1 MSLGSNEL
9 LAGLVVFVLA
19 SVAAVHAWD
28 KYWDARASARESVLR
43 HKRLDGAADGVGD
56 VEREGAAGGRAW
68 ADNGRF
74 DQALAAG
81 AVPD

>member
-1 MSLGSNEL
+1 MSLGGNEL

-28 KYWDARASARESVLR
+28 KYWDARARARESILR
-43 HKRLDGAADGVGD
+43 HECVDGTSDGVGD
-56 VEREGAAGGRAW
+56 MEREGAAGGRAG

-74 DQALAAG
+74 NQALAAG

>member
-1 MSLGSNEL
+1 MSKGGNEV
-9 LAGLVVFVLA
+9 LAGLVVFVVGA
-19 SVAAVHAWD
+19 VALVHAWD
-28 KYWDARASARESVLR
+28 KYWDDRASARESVLR

-56 VEREGAAGGRAW
+56 VEREGAAGGRAG

-74 DQALAAG
+74 NQALAAG